1 MAPPT
6 PHRLPATPPPAIK
19 EALRSR
25 LSGRELQAVEAVF
38 ALRVAAQQAET
49 AITEWL
55 AETAGSPARHEI
67 MMLLWAADGRAVPHK
82 AIVAAMGVT
91 RATVSELMTALERQ
105 GVVSSSVDPDDR
117 RQLLA
122 TLTSKGEAVMSKAL
136 EVNGARLRQTFA
148 SLSSAELEALTAL
161 LQRVREGFAASGL
174 GPDKSNGACSLG
186 YGGKAKR
193 IQPSRDSDPLTQA

>member
-6 PHRLPATPPPAIK
+6 PHRLPPTPPPAIK
-19 EALRSR
+19 EALRAR
-25 LSGRELQAVEAVF
+25 LSGRELEAVEAVF
-38 ALRVAAQQAET
+38 ALRIASQQAEN

-55 AETAGSPARHEI
+55 ADTAGSPARHEI

-82 AIVAAMGVT
+82 NIVSAMGVT

-105 GVVSSSVDPDDR
+105 GFVSSSVDRDDR

-122 TLTSKGEAVMSKAL
+122 TLTPRGEAVMSKAL
-136 EVNGARLRQTFA
+136 EVNRARLRQTFA
-148 SLSSAELEALTAL
+148 SFSSAELEALTAL

-174 GPDKSNGACSLG
+174 GHATN
-186 YGGKAKR
+186 R
-193 IQPSRDSDPLTQA
+193 SDEEPATSPLTPA